1 MSQLSQPHSENSN
14 EALANDDD
22 ATELKKAL
30 CGNDDQLAKQKA
42 NHKSKFEEWLNKK
55 YDA

>member
-1 MSQLSQPHSENSN
+1 MSQLSQPHIENSN

-22 ATELKKAL
+22 CIEIAAEMEKAL

-42 NHKSKFEEWLNKK
+42 NHKSKFEEG
-55 YDA
+55 